1 MPSIISDTTATGP
14 MARAAHPSKGII
26 SGGGRSCCLSV
37 CLSVIRNKKR
47 EKRRFISV
55 QVRTRTTQTSVS
67 AAHQIKRERT
77 ENRNHRQF
85 LPSSFTCLGPVGCSC
100 EIVNYSSP
108 SVHVGDAPGQLLLPL
123 HCPNR
128 WPSWK

>member
-14 MARAAHPSKGII
+14 MARAALPIQGYYQWR
-26 SGGGRSCCLSV
+26 GGRSCCLSV
-37 CLSVIRNKKR
+37 CHSKQKER